1 MKPTK
6 TKAQIRAEIEAQ
18 IEAYLNSGG
27 EVNSVPR
34 GTSGN
39 TDNSNLFSAPTS
51 FEPKQERTPV
61 NDVVKELEERKKN
74 KTSANTPNNKKRAT
88 PRRKLITDDFGE
100 PIRWVWLDK

>member
-18 IEAYLNSGG
+18 IETYLSSGG

-39 TDNSNLFSAPTS
+39 TDNSNLFSSSTS

-61 NDVVKELEERKKN
+61 NDIVKELEERKKI
-74 KTSANTPNNKKRAT
+74 KTSTSPKKRTA
-88 PRRKLITDDFGE
+88 PKRKLITDDFGE

>member
-1 MKPTK
+1 MKPPK
-6 TKAQIRAEIEAQ
+6 TKAQIRAEIDAQ
-18 IEAYLNSGG
+18 IKAYLSTGG
-27 EVNSVPR
+27 EVNSIPR

-39 TDNSNLFSAPTS
+39 TENSNQFASSSS

-61 NDVVKELEERKKN
+61 NDVVKEIEERKKN
-74 KTSANTPNNKKRAT
+74 KTPSNTKKRAT

>member
-1 MKPTK
+1 MKPPK

-18 IEAYLNSGG
+18 IESYLNTGG
-27 EVNSVPR
+27 EVNTIPR

-39 TDNSNLFSAPTS
+39 TDNSKLFASSSS

-74 KTSANTPNNKKRAT
+74 KAPTKTKTHAKPK
-88 PRRKLITDDFGE
+88 RKLITDDFGE
-100 PIRWVWLDK
+100 PIRWVWLNK